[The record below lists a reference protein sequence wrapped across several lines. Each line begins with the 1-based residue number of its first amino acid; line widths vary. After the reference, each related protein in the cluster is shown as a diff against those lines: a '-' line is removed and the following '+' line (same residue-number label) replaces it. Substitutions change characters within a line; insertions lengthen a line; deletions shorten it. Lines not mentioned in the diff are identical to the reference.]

1 MGTEATQPIKDGNV
15 RVLLLLALLAAF
27 VCAAAPIGASAKTR
41 AHKHPTRSHRP
52 PARSPV
58 APAGLAVSAMNGLG
72 AARLGPRHF
81 DQQLAAMQSRGV
93 QVVRIDAPW
102 AVIEPQPPGPAG
114 HSWQFA
120 QTDAWATA
128 LAVHHLTWEPLLD
141 YSVGWAKTCAGI
153 CGPTDDSA
161 YAAFAK
167 AVAARY
173 GEHGSF
179 WAQHPKLP
187 YYPARIFEVW
197 NEENTSSYWS
207 TGPSAR
213 QYARLY
219 IAARAAIKAV
229 DPAASVIV
237 GGLAGPNIAF
247 NLQQDGP
254 AQFVQ
259 QMLAAQPGLRGHID
273 GFGLH
278 PYAPTAQDSV
288 EWVVHFRQVLDSL
301 GEGSAPIDITEFGW
315 PAGAGPA
322 RETWR
327 AWEMLTFGLY
337 LAHSNCGI
345 RLVAPYDWVNP
356 LYAQDSP
363 DFGLVDR
370 TGLGTSL
377 RKSGSTWFYALKLA
391 ASKPEQMTCSAG
403 GPGRHGHALG
413 GGGGLGAG
421 GLPGFGL
428 APPSGIINIFG
439 LRLGAGA
446 SGPASARSGQR
457 CWLSQQ
463 PWKTWLLAA
472 RLPEASWI
480 RRSTVKRPCGSRVSV
495 I

>member
-1 MGTEATQPIKDGNV
+1 MDIKAKHRIRDGGTRAGV
-15 RVLLLLALLAAF
+15 VLALLVAL
-27 VCAAAPIGASAKTR
+27 VCAGAPIAACAKTR
-41 AHKHPTRSHRP
+41 THRP
-52 PARSPV
+52 AAAQRSRTGSRTQV
-58 APAGLAVSAMNGLG
+58 AGVAVSAMNALG
-72 AARLGPRHF
+72 AARLGLPHF
-81 DQQLAAMQSRGV
+81 DQQLVAMQSRGV

-120 QTDAWATA
+120 QTDAWAAA
-128 LAVHHLTWEPLLD
+128 LAVHHLTWEPVLD
-141 YSVGWAKTCAGI
+141 YSVGWATTCGGF
-153 CGPTDDSA
+153 CGPTDDST

-167 AVAARY
+167 AVVARY

-179 WAQHPKLP
+179 WAQHPQLP
-187 YYPARIFEVW
+187 YYPARTFEVW
-197 NEENTSSYWS
+197 NEENTSNYWS
-207 TGPSAR
+207 TGPSAG

-219 IAARAAIKAV
+219 MAARAAIKAV
-229 DPAASVIV
+229 DPTSSVIV
-237 GGLAGPNIAF
+237 GGLAGPNVAF
-247 NLQQDGP
+247 NPQQDYP
-254 AQFVQ
+254 AQFVR

-288 EWVVHFRQVLDSL
+288 EWVVDFRHVLDSL

-345 RLVAPYDWVNP
+345 GLVAPYDWVNP
-356 LYAQDSP
+356 LYALDSP

-370 TGLGTSL
+370 TGLSTSL
-377 RKSGSTWFYALKLA
+377 RRSGSTWFHALKLA
-391 ASKPEQMTCSAG
+391 AAKPEQMTCSGG
-403 GPGRHGHALG
+403 GPGRHGRAL
-413 GGGGLGAG
+413 GGGLGAG
-421 GLPGFGL
+421 GLPGFGV

-446 SGPASARSGQR
+446 SGQASAGSGQP
-457 CWLSQQ
+457 CAHSQQ

-480 RRSTVKRPCGSRVSV
+480 RRVTVKRPCGSRVSV
-495 I
+495 T